1 MKKNSKKALLL
12 FSLSLTL
19 LVSTQTAQVYN
30 DNSNNLLVM
39 QKSGQTDPL
48 SSFVQEKNNLSS
60 SKLWNMSN
68 VEGSSRN
75 SATQVVAEARK
86 PLRVVPGGN
95 LLGLKM
101 NTDGILVVGL
111 SHVIDKQ
118 SQKLTPLEN
127 AGIDVGDQIITLNG
141 ETITST
147 KKLVNLVEKSRGGE
161 MTVVYKHDGK
171 EKKTSVKPVLSADGN
186 YRLGVWVRDSSAGI
200 GTMTFYNPQDQTFG
214 ALGHAICDV
223 DTGQLI
229 KISDGE
235 VLSCDIYS
243 LVKSKKGSPG
253 EIQGSL
259 SPNGSLGDIKSNEL
273 SGIYGKLD
281 SEQIAESSTI
291 EVGSRFSVKEGDAKI
306 LCSLDGKTIK
316 EYSIKIEKILTDVN
330 SSKGMVIQITD
341 PKLLEETGGI
351 VQGMSGSPIIQNNHL
366 IGAVTH
372 VFINDPTRGYGIFI
386 ENMLDDCNKVC
397 S

>member
-111 SHVIDKQ
+111 SHVDGSVDPVRDIEVINLELVFADMDTAEKRATKCEKLLKTNDKRYAFELTVFNKIKETLEKGKPVRSMEFTEEEQ
-118 SQKLTPLEN
+118 EVVNEACFLTAKPMLYVANMAEEDVASEDTNEYVKKVREFAASEGAEVICVAAKIEEEVSELDGEEKKMFLEDLGIKESGLDKLIKASYTLLGLISYLT
-127 AGIDVGDQIITLNG
+127 AGEPEVRAWTISNG
-141 ETITST
+141 TVASKAAGKIHTDF
-147 KKLVNLVEKSRGGE
+147 EKGFIRAEIVAFDDLMACGS
-161 MTVVYKHDGK
+161 MAVAK
-171 EKKTSVKPVLSADGN
+171 EKGL
-186 YRLGVWVRDSSAGI
+186 VRSEGRDYV
-200 GTMTFYNPQDQTFG
+200 MKD
-214 ALGHAICDV
+214 
-223 DTGQLI
+223 
-229 KISDGE
+229 
-235 VLSCDIYS
+235 
-243 LVKSKKGSPG
+243 
-253 EIQGSL
+253 
-259 SPNGSLGDIKSNEL
+259 GDICL
-273 SGIYGKLD
+273 F
-281 SEQIAESSTI
+281 
-291 EVGSRFSVKEGDAKI
+291 RFNV
-306 LCSLDGKTIK
+306 
-316 EYSIKIEKILTDVN
+316 
-330 SSKGMVIQITD
+330 
-341 PKLLEETGGI
+341 
-351 VQGMSGSPIIQNNHL
+351 
-366 IGAVTH
+366 
-372 VFINDPTRGYGIFI
+372 
-386 ENMLDDCNKVC
+386 
-397 S
+397 

>member
-1 MKKNSKKALLL
+1 M

-30 DNSNNLLVM
+30 RESNNLSVT
-39 QKSGQTDPL
+39 QNSGETNPL
-48 SSFVQEKNNLSS
+48 SSFVQEKINLIS
-60 SKLWNMSN
+60 SKLFAQWNTAN
-68 VEGSSRN
+68 TDGSVSDKN
-75 SATQVVAEARK
+75 SARQVTAEAQE

-118 SQKLTPLEN
+118 SQKSTPLES
-127 AGIDVGDQIITLNG
+127 AGIDIGDQIITLNG
-141 ETITST
+141 ESITST

-171 EKKTSVKPVLSADGN
+171 QKETKVKPVLSTDGN

-200 GTMTFYNPQDQTFG
+200 GTMTFYNPQNQTFG

-223 DTGQLI
+223 DTGELI

-235 VLSCDIYS
+235 VLSCDIFS

-259 SPNGSLGDIKSNEL
+259 SQNNPLGDIKSNEL
-273 SGIYGKLD
+273 TGIYGMMNAD
-281 SEQIAESSTI
+281 QIAESNTI

-316 EYSIKIEKILTDVN
+316 EYSIKIEKKSVDVNN
-330 SSKGMVIQITD
+330 SSKEMVIRITD
-341 PKLLEETGGI
+341 PKLLKETGGI
-351 VQGMSGSPIIQNNHL
+351 IQGMSGSPIIQNNHL